1 MNYADNNSLTCDS
14 VGNCMLKDNLGNFK
28 EMLKSHRKAR
38 LADDDVVDE
47 LISDKL
53 VNAALIPTILMIP
66 AAMVPIMRGLT
77 HDDVVDDLRIFDGK
91 WIKKVKDSIVV
102 TKTTFNPATGKYD
115 DPKTRVQ
122 SVPMMMVTDELI
134 SIGGRVGKF
143 SGSVKFDDDLVDDLN
158 FLTCNDVG
166 NCTLKDRAVQA
177 GVIGSIAMIPVAE
190 FAMVNSI
197 GRDDDDD
204 DLVDNLGKFSVGLGK
219 AKIGF
224 GWADNSLTCDSE
236 GNCMLKDELRK
247 CLKMGPSPKPL
258 ASNVLSGS
266 DLLSTISEHLP
277 CIK

>member
-1 MNYADNNSLTCDS
+1 
-14 VGNCMLKDNLGNFK
+14 ML
-28 EMLKSHRKAR
+28 
-38 LADDDVVDE
+38 
-47 LISDKL
+47 
-53 VNAALIPTILMIP
+53 LIPAEFAGAIIAKTIQDKK
-66 AAMVPIMRGLT
+66 RGLT
-77 HDDVVDDLRIFDGK
+77 DDDDLVDDLRIFDGK

-134 SIGGRVGKF
+134 RIGGRVGKF

-166 NCTLKDRAVQA
+166 NCTLKDKAVQA

-204 DLVDNLGKFSVGLGK
+204 DLVDNLGKVSVGLGK

-247 CLKMGPSPKPL
+247 CLKMGPMPK
-258 ASNVLSGS
+258 AFG
-266 DLLSTISEHLP
+266 
-277 CIK
+277 IKCLKWE

>member
-1 MNYADNNSLTCDS
+1 MMNYADNNSLTCDS

-204 DLVDNLGKFSVGLGK
+204 DLVDNLGKVSVGLGK

-236 GNCMLKDELRK
+236 GNCMLKDELKYCRINRRVFE
-247 CLKMGPSPKPL
+247 C
-258 ASNVLSGS
+258 
-266 DLLSTISEHLP
+266 
-277 CIK
+277 

>member
-143 SGSVKFDDDLVDDLN
+143 SGSVKFDDDLVD
-158 FLTCNDVG
+158 
-166 NCTLKDRAVQA
+166 
-177 GVIGSIAMIPVAE
+177 
-190 FAMVNSI
+190 
-197 GRDDDDD
+197 
-204 DLVDNLGKFSVGLGK
+204 NLGKVSVGLGK

-247 CLKMGPSPKPL
+247 CLKMGPMPK
-258 ASNVLSGS
+258 AFG
-266 DLLSTISEHLP
+266 
-277 CIK
+277 IKCLKWE